1 MPINFATTCNRAF
14 HGRKIYSD
22 GGCRPGVGGFG
33 LQIRLVSYL
42 AVLHNELR
50 EARGWHRTCAR
61 HVWEPSVWKS
71 ASSHPSHPNSSFNL
85 VHDHLK
91 QRAHAHA
98 SVNIRDEHP
107 WCTRGCTTYTCPRCL
122 FRRRFPLKVPNSLPS
137 LYYHRKKRAIANLAL
152 SNGLLLLRPLKRIV
166 NSQSND
172 PGTYLIIALQ
182 DANLNKVGWD
192 RTSSGS
198 RNSREEP

>member
-1 MPINFATTCNRAF
+1 VLS
-14 HGRKIYSD
+14 K
-22 GGCRPGVGGFG
+22 
-33 LQIRLVSYL
+33 LSYVPESL
-42 AVLHNELR
+42 TRNHDKEGQ

-91 QRAHAHA
+91 QHAHAHA

-122 FRRRFPLKVPNSLPS
+122 FRRRFLLKVPNSLPS
-137 LYYHRKKRAIANLAL
+137 LYYHRKKHVIVNLAL
-152 SNGLLLLRPLKRIV
+152 SNDLLLLWPLKRIV
-166 NSQSND
+166 NS
-172 PGTYLIIALQ
+172 
-182 DANLNKVGWD
+182 
-192 RTSSGS
+192 
-198 RNSREEP
+198 